1 MCNRKIIFGQLLQNK
16 VKFLGNIRLN
26 FIQKIHM
33 AKLRKIDSIENGL
46 AEVIKIL
53 SEDEIEEA
61 IGKSVSYLRKC
72 SDPDQPQQIDHND
85 SLKLDLACIKKK
97 KAPPLLNSHEY
108 MISRNS
114 DLSNI
119 KSEDDLDSILVKFA
133 VLHGKLVETII
144 SSQDPKSDKGEEIS
158 SGEKKEI
165 FESIKLI
172 EDKIMKIKL
181 TIDKKN

>member
-1 MCNRKIIFGQLLQNK
+1 
-16 VKFLGNIRLN
+16 
-26 FIQKIHM
+26 M
-33 AKLRKIDSIENGL
+33 AKIRNLASIENGIL
-46 AEVIKIL
+46 EVIKIL

-72 SDPDQPQQIDHND
+72 SDPDQPQQLDHND
-85 SLKLDLACIKKK
+85 SVKLDLACIKKK

-108 MISRNS
+108 IMSSNFK
-114 DLSNI
+114 DLNLQ
-119 KSEDDLDSILVKFA
+119 EDDLDAVLVKFTI
-133 VLHGKLVETII
+133 LHGKLVEII
-144 SSQDPKSDKGEEIS
+144 KEAQDPKSDKGEEIS
-158 SGEKKEI
+158 LIEKKEI